1 MTKTKFL
8 EILEGSLNNYLR
20 VNDLRVSQLMK
31 MCYDIAKGMA
41 YLEKNNV
48 IHRYMSLTKK
58 NLFLRNAFIL

>member
-1 MTKTKFL
+1 LTKTKFL

-48 IHRYMSLTKK
+48 IHR
-58 NLFLRNAFIL
+58 